1 MGKNLVPILLLL
13 RILYSCEQEIQVNAP
28 PEFIPVVYCLLDP
41 DKDVQTLRI
50 SRVFQDKNGYSEWDD
65 TYDSNFK
72 DTSFIA
78 YIEMVDGSGERSIW
92 WFSYVE
98 EMRSD
103 NDSVFAI
110 TQIFETT
117 LKPILSTN
125 YQMYV
130 YFPVLQTM
138 VSASTLTVSNVSII
152 DPMLVPGRKLV
163 ILPNQP
169 YTLRWIGSQGTS
181 YYQGIFKINYLEKE
195 LNEIRSK
202 SIEIVMRPI
211 LQEPDEGFFN
221 QNLTGTRVLKSLRD
235 KIKINASITRKII
248 NVDFSLYYGGV
259 ELALFS
265 HTGVD
270 PAGPMGMAL
279 DYSNLDNARGVFSS
293 LTSKAVYSLALAEQ
307 TIDTIA
313 LHLITKPLNFLE
325 YDEDF

>member
-1 MGKNLVPILLLL
+1 
-13 RILYSCEQEIQVNAP
+13 VNAP

-50 SRVFQDKNGYSEWDD
+50 SRVFQNNNEYSQWPYTYNG
-65 TYDSNFK
+65 NFK

-78 YIEMVDGSGERSIW
+78 YIEMVHGSGARSIC
-92 WFSYVE
+92 WFSFLKE
-98 EMRSD
+98 QRSE
-103 NDSVFAI
+103 NDSEFAI
-110 TQIFETT
+110 TQIFETK
-117 LKPILSTN
+117 LKPESSTY
-125 YQMYV
+125 YQVYV

-169 YTLRWIGSQGTS
+169 YTLRWIGSQGTF

-195 LNEIRSK
+195 LNEIRPK

-211 LQEPDEGFFN
+211 LQEPDEGIFS

-235 KIKINASITRKII
+235 KIPINASITRKII

-293 LTSKAVYSLALAEQ
+293 LTSKTVYNLTLAEQ

-313 LHLITKPLNFLE
+313 LHLITKPLNFLR